1 MFNRYKWLLI
11 IVGLVLFALGIW
23 YYFLQTK
30 TLKKV
35 NGTAEYDT
43 LVQPTHYK
51 KIPLK
56 PFKYVMV
63 NCDIG
68 PVKVYLEAD
77 QKSAIEFHQTFM
89 KYVEISYKGD
99 TLLVHT
105 LKTPKSTKE
114 NLITKQIY
122 IHTPEISYYMGEATQ
137 TTLSNFGTDY
147 MKVDN
152 RSSYI
157 RFYAC
162 EIKDLDLTTNKSC
175 TFMLDDNSSFDKI
188 DASINPNSAF
198 ICRGMVHTQLFLK
211 ANSLANIRFGLNVK
225 KLIMRKYKP

>member
-11 IVGLVLFALGIW
+11 IAGILLLAFGTW
-23 YYFLQTK
+23 YYFSHAK
-30 TLKKV
+30 KLKKV

-51 KIPLK
+51 NIPLK

-77 QKSAIEFHQTFM
+77 KKSSIEFHQTFM

-105 LKTPKSTKE
+105 LKTPKATKDSTV
-114 NLITKQIY
+114 TKQIY
-122 IHTPEISYYMGEATQ
+122 IHTPEIKYYMGEATQ
-137 TTLSNFGTDY
+137 TTFSNFIADY

-162 EIKDLDLTTNKSC
+162 QIKDLELTTNKSC
-175 TFMLDDNSSFDKI
+175 NYMLDDNCDFDKVN
-188 DASINPNSAF
+188 AQINPNSAMT
-198 ICRGMVHTQLFLK
+198 CRGNVHTQLFLK
-211 ANSLANIRFGLNVK
+211 ADNLANIKFGLNVK
-225 KLIMRKYKP
+225 NLILRKYTK